1 MIPRNIDPERN
12 MPYDPILL
20 VEDDEN
26 DVFIMRR
33 ALERA
38 RIVNPLVVVRDGL
51 EAINYLKGMG
61 SDATGAP
68 SPPLLLLLDIK
79 MPVMGGFEVLEWI
92 RKQRPL
98 NRVVVIVFS
107 SSRHPSDIARAY
119 DLHANSFLVKR
130 SSVEETTE
138 LLRSLH
144 NYWFCWNEKPNLQV
158 VLTRLLD
165 AGS

>member
-1 MIPRNIDPERN
+1 MA
-12 MPYDPILL
+12 YDPILL

-26 DVFIMRR
+26 DVFILKR

-38 RIVNPLVVVRDGL
+38 RIVNPIIAVRDGL

-61 SDATGAP
+61 SDTAGAP
-68 SPPLLLLLDIK
+68 TPPLLLLLDIK
-79 MPVMGGFEVLEWI
+79 MPIMGGFEVLEWI
-92 RKQRPL
+92 RKQPRL

-107 SSRHPSDIARAY
+107 SSRHPADIARAY

-144 NYWFCWNEKPNLQV
+144 NYWLCWNEKPNLEV
-158 VLTRLLD
+158 VLTRTQD

>member
-1 MIPRNIDPERN
+1 

-26 DVFIMRR
+26 DVFILKRS
-33 ALERA
+33 LERA
-38 RIVNPLVVVRDGL
+38 RIANPLVVVRDGL
-51 EAINYLKGMG
+51 EAINYLKGVG
-61 SDATGAP
+61 SPATDAP
-68 SPPLLLLLDIK
+68 KMPLLVLLDIK
-79 MPVMGGFEVLEWI
+79 MPIMGGFEVLQWI
-92 RKQRPL
+92 RQQPQL

-107 SSRHPSDIARAY
+107 SSRHPEDIARAY

-130 SSVEETTE
+130 SSMEETTD

-158 VLTRLLD
+158 VLSRLQD
-165 AGS
+165 QGG